1 MALSAIDRLLTV
13 AVTATLTSAAWIVI
27 LSDTERETPGEAN
40 QTESS
45 TLPAPVSTPVS
56 SESEGLLVPV
66 AGVDPKQLSDTFD
79 DARGA
84 GSRRHE
90 ALDIPAPA
98 GTPVVAAA
106 PGVIE
111 SLFRSDD
118 GGNTV
123 YVRSRDRRTLHYY
136 AHLQEYADGLREG
149 QRIDR
154 GQRLGTVGSSGNA
167 DPAAPHLH
175 FAILGLEPD
184 APWWASGR
192 PINPY
197 AMFRSGSAIRQTGD
211 ADR

>member
-27 LSDTERETPGEAN
+27 LSDTEREAPSDGNPPE
-40 QTESS
+40 ESALS
-45 TLPAPVSTPVS
+45 APVSAVAS
-56 SESEGLLVPV
+56 SESQALLVPV
-66 AGVDPKQLSDTFD
+66 AGVVPDQLSDTFD

-106 PGVIE
+106 PGVVV

-136 AHLQEYADGLREG
+136 AHLQDYAEGLREG
-149 QRIDR
+149 QLVER

-175 FAILGLEPD
+175 FAILDMEPD
-184 APWWASGR
+184 AQWWEPGR

-197 AMFRSGSAIRQTGD
+197 PMLRAGSLMRKAGVISH
-211 ADR
+211 